1 MYTVSD
7 TITATL
13 TSDGTLTFSGTGVI
27 PDYSASPSKRPPW
40 TKQEVNKVVIEN
52 GITGLGKY
60 FLYACTGITTIDLAA
75 SVTNIPAYAFSG
87 VWHSS
92 PAEIYCRNEGE
103 LTLSSSNQAFLNCT
117 NTGSEYEITVYVYN
131 EAVKSVWEE
140 MLSDSAAST
149 YTLVNVVLAEP
160 APTIVSEYTVSDTI
174 TATLTS
180 DGTLTFSGTGEI
192 PDYGASPK
200 KRPPWNG
207 NLDIKR
213 VVFEDGITSIG
224 KYIIRQCDNVAV
236 IDIAASV
243 TNISESAFG
252 SATPPYPVE
261 IYFRGENITV
271 STISQATFGNQY
283 GTTVYVYNDVAKGIW
298 EEVALEYAE
307 YDFKV
312 VLASEDPT
320 DPTTPSLDYTALDQA
335 ISDGEAVDTSK
346 YTEASVKTLTDAIS
360 AGKAVKENSSAT
372 QTDVDNAAQAIK
384 AAIDGLVE
392 QITVVAAYDI
402 SANGDGSVTATLS
415 SDGTFVISG
424 TGASKD
430 YNFQASSSHTPWNTD
445 GNYTK
450 IKSVIIESGVT
461 SLGSSLLSQLPN
473 MESVSIPDTVTSVG
487 SYCFGTD
494 SSAYQNKLTSIVI
507 PESVTEIGAYAF
519 SYSTSLVSVTLPSG
533 LTSIPNYLFR
543 NCTAL
548 TTVNIPDTV
557 TGIGSNA
564 FYSCSSLASVTLNDS
579 ITSIGERAFQGCS
592 SLTSINIPSSLTAL
606 GARAFRDCNLTGKVV
621 IPEGITV
628 LDSNIFRANPS
639 TDLEIYVMGA
649 ITKVGTA
656 PFSEGAGKIYVYD
669 GNTYNLISGTDHG
682 TFEIIYDGEVDTSEL
697 EAVIAQAE
705 ALNESDYTASTW
717 SAVASA
723 LEAAKAELA
732 NEDKTSTSVIA
743 ATTALNNA
751 INSLVKEGKY
761 MSYIYKNGAQAN
773 IISCKVTND
782 MAGAAK
788 IKVNFDCASDTSYNP
803 NAAIDFLINND
814 WNNNYEFKGT
824 YSYDNGTT
832 GCSETIELTS
842 ALVKGKD
849 LTLTGYTYSWGG
861 ASDYVYA
868 VTSVD
873 FLDADGNVI
882 YTVTS
887 DTVILD
893 TTALESAIAK
903 GEAVDAA
910 KYTADSYAVLTSAI
924 GTAKTVLENADTTQ
938 EDIDAAAKAITDAIA
953 GLELKV
959 VTGTVTGTIKV
970 SDKDDSTEITV
981 TATSSDGKETVVT
994 ATSMG
999 TYTIENLEVGDY
1011 TLEISGGK
1019 YATRT
1024 YEITVAEGNNTQNVE
1039 LNPYGDIN
1047 GDGDV
1052 TTADVGMANS
1062 HAKGVIILTDYAFVC
1077 ANVSDKAGTEV
1088 TTADVGMIN
1097 SHAKGVKALW

>member
-1 MYTVSD
+1 MLKRVLAGVVAAVVSITTMATISLTSALAAEITD
-7 TITATL
+7 QGSCGDNAAWTIDSEGLCVISGSGNVSSTGSIRNNHASDLKELIVENDIVGITAGLAFNKCVNLTKITL
-13 TSDGTLTFSGTGVI
+13 KDSVTSV
-27 PDYSASPSKRPPW
+27 SK
-40 TKQEVNKVVIEN
+40 TAFK
-52 GITGLGKY
+52 
-60 FLYACTGITTIDLAA
+60 ACTGINEVYIYSENFTAESTAFD
-75 SVTNIPAYAFSG
+75 VTGNPTF
-87 VWHSS
+87 
-92 PAEIYCRNEGE
+92 
-103 LTLSSSNQAFLNCT
+103 
-117 NTGSEYEITVYVYN
+117 YVI
-131 EAVKSVWEE
+131 E
-140 MLSDSAAST
+140 
-149 YTLVNVVLAEP
+149 
-160 APTIVSEYTVSDTI
+160 
-174 TATLTS
+174 
-180 DGTLTFSGTGEI
+180 
-192 PDYGASPK
+192 
-200 KRPPWNG
+200 
-207 NLDIKR
+207 
-213 VVFEDGITSIG
+213 
-224 KYIIRQCDNVAV
+224 
-236 IDIAASV
+236 
-243 TNISESAFG
+243 G
-252 SATPPYPVE
+252 SATETNLKNAGYTNIAYISTEEPTPEIIDQGSCGDNATWTIDSEGLCVISGSGNVSSTGSIRNNHASDLKELIVE
-261 IYFRGENITV
+261 NDIVGITAGLAFNKCVNLTKITLKDSVTSVSKTAFKACTGINEVYIYSENFTAE
-271 STISQATFGNQY
+271 STAFDVTGNPTFYVIEGSATETNLKNAGYTNIAYISN
-283 GTTVYVYNDVAKGIW
+283 
-298 EEVALEYAE
+298 
-307 YDFKV
+307 
-312 VLASEDPT
+312 P
-320 DPTTPSLDYTALDQA
+320 TPSLNYKELDAA

-346 YTEASVKTLTDAIS
+346 YTEASVKTLTDAIA
-360 AGKAVKENSSAT
+360 AGKAVKENSSAA
-372 QTDVDNAAQAIK
+372 QTDVDNAVQAIK

-430 YNFQASSSHTPWNTD
+430 YNFSVSSGHTPWNTD

-533 LTSIPNYLFR
+533 LTLIPNYLFR
-543 NCTAL
+543 KCTAL

-579 ITSIGERAFQGCS
+579 ITSIGESAFQGCS

-628 LDSNIFRANPS
+628 LDTNIFRANPS

-682 TFEIIYDGEVDTSEL
+682 AFEIIYDGEVDTSEL

-773 IISCKVTND
+773 IVSCKVTND
-782 MAGAAK
+782 MDGATK

-832 GCSETIELTS
+832 GCSETLELTS

-924 GTAKTVLENADTTQ
+924 GTAKTVLDNADTTQ

-959 VTGTVTGTIKV
+959 VTGIVTGTIKV
-970 SDKDDSTEITV
+970 SDENSETEMTV
-981 TATSSDGKETVVT
+981 TATSSDGTETVVT

-1024 YEITVAEGNNTQNVE
+1024 YEITVAEGGIAQNVE